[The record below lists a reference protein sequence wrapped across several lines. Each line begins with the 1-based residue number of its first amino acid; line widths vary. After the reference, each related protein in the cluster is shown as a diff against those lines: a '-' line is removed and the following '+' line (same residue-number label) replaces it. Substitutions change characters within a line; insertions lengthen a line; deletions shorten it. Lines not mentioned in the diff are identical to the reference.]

1 MVEPRTVGVE
11 RMPIRYHLPLGE
23 RFTIDAWTR
32 ERVWAGT
39 EDLIDLEASFALA
52 CEVVGVRG
60 DVVEILGRFER
71 PDVQG
76 RVPGGLVPDVRG
88 LAGHEIRVLKGLD
101 GRVYEVRGAAPV
113 DEIFGGLTA
122 ENTLRWFGAAFPH
135 EPVSPGDEWR
145 ARDRWE
151 LRTERTPL
159 RVALPIVPVVD
170 VDYRYR
176 LDRTGWEERPNGA
189 DVAVDIG
196 FSGGGC
202 SSALGLELEVSG
214 SGNGRVL
221 VDGDSGKLE
230 TSTREA
236 TFTVVPRPVRR
247 GALAL
252 PTLRAERRS
261 RAGYRVQ

>member
-1 MVEPRTVGVE
+1 MVEPRTVGAE
-11 RMPIRYHLPLGE
+11 PLSIRYHLPLGE
-23 RFTIDAWTR
+23 RFTIDARTR

-60 DVVEILGRFER
+60 DVVDILGRFER
-71 PDVQG
+71 PSIEG
-76 RVPGGLVPDVRG
+76 RVPGGLLPDVER

-101 GRVYEVRGAAPV
+101 GVVHEAHGAAPV

-122 ENTLRWFGAAFPH
+122 ENALRWFGAAFPH
-135 EPVSPGDEWR
+135 EPVSPGDEWSG
-145 ARDRWE
+145 RDRWE

-176 LDRTGWEERPNGA
+176 LDRAGWAERPNGA

-196 FSGGGC
+196 FSGGGH
-202 SSALGLELEVSG
+202 SSALGLELEASG
-214 SGNGRVL
+214 SGSGRVL

-230 TSTREA
+230 ASTREA
-236 TFTVVPRPVRR
+236 AFILTPRPLRR

-252 PTLRAERRS
+252 PALRAERES
-261 RAGYRVQ
+261 RAGYRAH